1 MARVGFI
8 IKMEACMME
17 IGSITKCMAKECF
30 IINQGPQ
37 PMKVIGAMINFKVE
51 ASFIIKFH
59 KNYRIISITKI
70 LMKLINAGS
79 IMMVIFIHNIGQFVN
94 DMK

>member
-1 MARVGFI
+1 
-8 IKMEACMME
+8 
-17 IGSITKCMAKECF
+17 
-30 IINQGPQ
+30 
-37 PMKVIGAMINFKVE
+37 MKVIGAMINFKVE

-79 IMMVIFIHNIGQFVN
+79 IMMVIFIHNIG
-94 DMK
+94 